1 LYRSVEPSSPDVPA
15 LKRYLRKAALFSA
28 VALLLWGTARTCNY
42 FGSNRA
48 TAAMMLLL
56 EILAVATLGDWVL
69 GLLSSTMASL
79 AFSFFFIDDVGSFR
93 LTTTEGIVTFGAM
106 VLTAF
111 TGSRLSVRAQ
121 GRAGEADRRRAEM
134 ERLNQLGRV
143 LLSADHLKD
152 AADEAVRKVVEL
164 FDLKGAVL
172 RVAGMPQAARWGDI
186 GHGGRPAGEVSI
198 LALNSDYAGDV
209 LELHGR
215 QPSEEVRE
223 ALAGMI
229 QLVLERARNAE
240 ERSRMEAVRRG
251 EELRTTVL
259 NALAHNFKTPL
270 TSIKAA
276 ASMLRLS
283 SRLPAAHERE
293 LVVVIDEE
301 ADRLDQLI
309 RESLDL
315 ARLEAHRENP
325 KTEPCRIQQI
335 VERVGSRMTRYLG
348 RREFVIDVPEDLPTV
363 TGDSFLLEQMLM
375 QVVDNAWKYSAPGAP
390 IRISGMASD
399 GRMVLTVWNGG
410 SQIAEHERD
419 RIFDKFY
426 RGTKDR
432 HRVEGT
438 GLGLAIARAIAEA
451 YDGKIW
457 LDVEPLGPAFH
468 FELPLGSETLSGNK
482 ALGHVEGTGKTSD
495 RKQHYLT
502 H

>member
-1 LYRSVEPSSPDVPA
+1 M
-15 LKRYLRKAALFSA
+15 KRYLRKAALSIGCG
-28 VALLLWGTARTCNY
+28 LLVWGTAWLCFY
-42 FGSNRA
+42 LQSNRA
-48 TAAMMLLL
+48 TAAMVLLL
-56 EILAVATLGDWVL
+56 EILLIATAGDWIR
-69 GLLSSTMASL
+69 GLVSSTVASL
-79 AFSFFFIDDVGSFR
+79 AFSYYFIEVVGSFR
-93 LTTTEGIVTFGAM
+93 LTTVEGVITFSAM
-106 VLTAF
+106 VLAAF
-111 TGSRLSVRAQ
+111 TGTRLSIRA
-121 GRAGEADRRRAEM
+121 RRRTEEADRRRGEM

-143 LLSADHLKD
+143 LLAADHLKD

-172 RVAGMPQAARWGDI
+172 RVAGMRQAARWGEIASDGAPPGQI
-186 GHGGRPAGEVSI
+186 SVI
-198 LALNSDYAGDV
+198 ALDSDYAGDV
-209 LELHGR
+209 LELHGP
-215 QPSEEVRE
+215 QPSEEVRK
-223 ALAGMI
+223 ALASM
-229 QLVLERARNAE
+229 LRLLLERARNAE
-240 ERSRMEAVRRG
+240 ERARIESIRRG

-283 SRLPAAHERE
+283 GRIPSAHERE

-315 ARLEAHRENP
+315 AKLEAHQQNP
-325 KTEPCRIQQI
+325 KTEECRIPQI
-335 VERVGSRMTRYLG
+335 VERVVARMSRYLG
-348 RREFVIDVPEDLPTV
+348 RREFIIDVPEDLPSI
-363 TGDSFLLEQMLM
+363 TGDSFLVEQMLM
-375 QVVDNAWKYSAPGAP
+375 QVVDNAWKYSHPGAP
-390 IRISGMASD
+390 IRISGAVAD
-399 GRMVLTVWNGG
+399 ERMILTVWNAGTE
-410 SQIAEHERD
+410 IPEHERD

-451 YDGKIW
+451 CDGKIW
-457 LDVEPLGPAFH
+457 LDADPLGPAFR
-468 FELPLGSETLSGNK
+468 FELPLGSMPSASATSGD
-482 ALGHVEGTGKTSD
+482 AEETGKLRD